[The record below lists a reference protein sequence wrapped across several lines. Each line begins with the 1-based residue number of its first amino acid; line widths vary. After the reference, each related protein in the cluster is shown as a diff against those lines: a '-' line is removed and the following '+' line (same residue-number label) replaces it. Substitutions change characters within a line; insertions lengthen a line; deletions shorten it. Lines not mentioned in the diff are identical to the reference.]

1 MRIALFIAALIVLLG
16 CGGNEKNAIPP
27 NVLSPDSMVV
37 LLAEIHIIN
46 AKVANRESRRKKYTD
61 ILKVEQMAMYDSLGI
76 TQKQVDKSMEF
87 YAEDYD
93 EMQKMHDKAMNL
105 LTERMARLKTEKPE
119 LVGANK
125 TNLEINKNVDDIQH
139 LE

>member
-16 CGGNEKNAIPP
+16 CGGNEKKAIPP
-27 NVLSPDSMVV
+27 GVLSPDSMVV
-37 LLAEIHIIN
+37 LLAEVHIIN
-46 AKVANRESRRKKYTD
+46 AKVTHRESRRKKYTD
-61 ILKVEQMAMYDSLGI
+61 ILKVEQLAMYDSLGI
-76 TQKQVDKSMEF
+76 TQKQIDKSMRF
-87 YAEDYD
+87 YAEDYG

-125 TNLEINKNVDDIQH
+125 ADLEINKNADDIQH